1 MKSSESPQ
9 VAEGRGQNL
18 TDGVSGQRQ
27 MQQAGH
33 VGKVLPPDSWVSVEG
48 GKIYTYM
55 YFRTYLG
62 CKHKRRP
69 KDMVNQHEI

>member
-9 VAEGRGQNL
+9 VAEGGGQNL

-33 VGKVLPPDSWVSVEG
+33 VGKVLPPDSWVSMEG
-48 GKIYTYM
+48 AMQT
-55 YFRTYLG
+55 
-62 CKHKRRP
+62 
-69 KDMVNQHEI
+69 